1 MEITAQAELFAL
13 LLVEGC
19 ATVQARVAQDFV
31 SLGRGER
38 PGARA
43 QRACKRAT
51 TIGGAEEHSAST
63 LRLARRGA
71 RPDAMRQN
79 FLSGTLLAGGRIE
92 DALGSFF
99 AVHFSGTIIFPLE
112 PLSFLWNHYLF
123 TGTII
128 LPLEPL
134 SFHWNHYR
142 ERRKRD
148 QRVASDDLR
157 LIPGLAE
164 ATPKGV

>member
-1 MEITAQAELFAL
+1 MERKADITAQAELFAL

-51 TIGGAEEHSAST
+51 TLGGAEEHSAST

-71 RPDAMRQN
+71 RGVGDE
-79 FLSGTLLAGGRIE
+79 TE
-92 DALGSFF
+92 FF
-99 AVHFSGTIIFPLE
+99 
-112 PLSFLWNHYLF
+112 
-123 TGTII
+123 
-128 LPLEPL
+128 
-134 SFHWNHYR
+134 
-142 ERRKRD
+142 ERHT
-148 QRVASDDLR
+148 
-157 LIPGLAE
+157 PGWGAH
-164 ATPKGV
+164 